1 MTDADGRVGSHAG
14 SSGGGVGLPHA
25 ATIITTMEIG
35 VLTARTLSRTMLHLG
50 STVRLHR
57 GTFGSLLLVA
67 VVAFV
72 SCVPASKPPP
82 LAPTPAKRAF
92 VVVPAESDAFPLAA
106 AATTERLRR
115 ARLRGFNE
123 PDISKVSLEVVQLS
137 IECVEAT
144 VACYERVG
152 KELSASQLLFA
163 EIGAGPKR
171 DSVKITI
178 TLFDVETKTRTR
190 AVAKVFASEDD
201 VPFGV
206 ADVVAEATK
215 P

>member
-1 MTDADGRVGSHAG
+1 
-14 SSGGGVGLPHA
+14 
-25 ATIITTMEIG
+25 
-35 VLTARTLSRTMLHLG
+35 MLLI
-50 STVRLHR
+50 
-57 GTFGSLLLVA
+57 A
-67 VVAFV
+67 VVG
-72 SCVPASKPPP
+72 CVPASTVTPVV
-82 LAPTPAKRAF
+82 PTPQKHSF

-106 AATTERLRR
+106 AATTDRLRR

-137 IECVEAT
+137 IECTEAT

-163 EIGAGPKR
+163 EIAKGPKR
-171 DSVKITI
+171 DSVKITV
-178 TLFDVETKTRTR
+178 TLFDVDAKVRKR
-190 AVAKVFASEDD
+190 AVAKVFETEDD
-201 VPFGV
+201 VSFGV

>member
-1 MTDADGRVGSHAG
+1 
-14 SSGGGVGLPHA
+14 
-25 ATIITTMEIG
+25 
-35 VLTARTLSRTMLHLG
+35 MLHLR
-50 STVRLHR
+50 SNVTPHR
-57 GTFGSLLLVA
+57 GMFRSALLIGLVG
-67 VVAFV
+67 
-72 SCVPASKPPP
+72 CVPASTLPPA
-82 LAPTPAKRAF
+82 APVAAKRTF
-92 VVVPAESDAFPLAA
+92 VVVPAESDMFPLAA
-106 AATTERLRR
+106 RATTERLQR

-137 IECVEAT
+137 IECVEPT

-152 KELSASQLLFA
+152 KELAASQMLFA
-163 EIGAGPKR
+163 EIVRGPR
-171 DSVKITI
+171 SDSVKVTI
-178 TLFDVETKTRTR
+178 TLFDVDAKVRKR

>member
-1 MTDADGRVGSHAG
+1 
-14 SSGGGVGLPHA
+14 
-25 ATIITTMEIG
+25 
-35 VLTARTLSRTMLHLG
+35 MLHLG

-57 GTFGSLLLVA
+57 GTFRSSLLIA
-67 VVAFV
+67 VV
-72 SCVPASKPPP
+72 SCVPASTVPPVVP
-82 LAPTPAKRAF
+82 PPAKRTF

-106 AATTERLRR
+106 RATTERLRR

-123 PDISKVSLEVVQLS
+123 PDVSKVSLEVVQLS
-137 IECVEAT
+137 IECVEPT

-152 KELSASQLLFA
+152 KELAASQMLFA
-163 EIGAGPKR
+163 EIAAGPKR
-171 DSVKITI
+171 DSVKVRV
-178 TLFDVETKTRTR
+178 TLFDVDAKVSTRS
-190 AVAKVFASEDD
+190 AEKVFATEDD

>member
-1 MTDADGRVGSHAG
+1 
-14 SSGGGVGLPHA
+14 
-25 ATIITTMEIG
+25 
-35 VLTARTLSRTMLHLG
+35 MLHLPFNV
-50 STVRLHR
+50 TLYR
-57 GTFGSLLLVA
+57 GTFRSSLLIGL
-67 VVAFV
+67 V
-72 SCVPASKPPP
+72 SCVPASSVPPAGP
-82 LAPTPAKRAF
+82 GPAKRSF

-106 AATTERLRR
+106 RATTDRLRR

-137 IECVEAT
+137 IECVEPT

-152 KELSASQLLFA
+152 KELAATQLLFA
-163 EIGAGPKR
+163 EIARGPRR
-171 DSVKITI
+171 DSVKVTI
-178 TLFDVETKTRTR
+178 TLFDVEAKVRKR
-190 AVAKVFASEDD
+190 AVAKVFASEED

>member
-1 MTDADGRVGSHAG
+1 MFRSTLLIGLVGCIPA
-14 SSGGGVGLPHA
+14 
-25 ATIITTMEIG
+25 
-35 VLTARTLSRTMLHLG
+35 
-50 STVRLHR
+50 STV
-57 GTFGSLLLVA
+57 
-67 VVAFV
+67 
-72 SCVPASKPPP
+72 PPT
-82 LAPTPAKRAF
+82 APTAAKRTF
-92 VVVPAESDAFPLAA
+92 VVVPAESDTFPLAA
-106 AATTERLRR
+106 RATTERLRR

-137 IECVEAT
+137 IECVEPT

-152 KELSASQLLFA
+152 KELAASQMLFA
-163 EIGAGPKR
+163 EIVRGPKR
-171 DSVKITI
+171 DSVKVTI
-178 TLFDVETKTRTR
+178 TLFDVDAKVRKR

>member
-1 MTDADGRVGSHAG
+1 
-14 SSGGGVGLPHA
+14 
-25 ATIITTMEIG
+25 
-35 VLTARTLSRTMLHLG
+35 MLG
-50 STVRLHR
+50 
-57 GTFGSLLLVA
+57 A
-67 VVAFV
+67 VVALA

-82 LAPTPAKRAF
+82 LVPTAAKRTF

-137 IECVEAT
+137 IECVEASI
-144 VACYERVG
+144 ACYERVG

-171 DSVKITI
+171 DSVKITV
-178 TLFDVETKTRTR
+178 TLFDVDMKIRTR
-190 AVAKVFASEDD
+190 AVAKVFATEDD

-206 ADVVAEATK
+206 ADVVTEATK